1 MSDVNNGSTP
11 ALQDG
16 IPAKHHR
23 AIRSFVKRSGRM
35 TPGQQAAF
43 DKYWPLKGL
52 QLSDG
57 MISYDDVFFRKA
69 PVVLEIGFG
78 MGVSLVQ
85 MAKESPLTDFI
96 GIEVHEPGI
105 GKLLHG
111 MEEQQIDNI
120 RVYCDDAI
128 EVLRECIPDCSLDR
142 VQIYFPD
149 PWHKKK
155 HNKRRM
161 IQAKF
166 VEDLACKIRDGG
178 VVHLATDWEDYAEQ
192 MMEVMT
198 ASPQFV
204 NQGDEYAFSERPEYR
219 PVTKF
224 EKRGERLGHGVWD
237 LLFVKS
243 AT

>member
-1 MSDVNNGSTP
+1 MSELDNSIDP
-11 ALQDG
+11 ALKENV
-16 IPAKHHR
+16 PAKHHR

-43 DKYWPLKGL
+43 DKYWPVKGL
-52 QLSDG
+52 QLKDG
-57 MISYDDVFFRKA
+57 MIDYAAVFERTA
-69 PVVLEIGFG
+69 PVILEIGFG

-85 MAKESPLTDFI
+85 MAHESQESDFI

-111 MEEQQIDNI
+111 MEEQHVDNI
-120 RVYCDDAI
+120 RVYCDDAVD
-128 EVLRECIPDCSLDR
+128 VLRECIPDHSLDR

-166 VEDLACKIRDGG
+166 VESLAYKIKAGG

-198 ASPQFV
+198 ASADFL
-204 NQGDEYAFSERPEYR
+204 NQGDEYMFSERPAYR
-219 PVTKF
+219 PITKF

-237 LLFVKS
+237 LLFVKHKK
-243 AT
+243 